1 MNTKFITAS
10 VFSLISPS
18 IVQAADVVAHEEPVH
33 VASEVVASS
42 PFSWAGIYFGG
53 QVGGFSSKTSAITRD
68 VDIPLY
74 PDEESKSKPWIPVEK
89 QYMPELSGFIG
100 GFYAGVNF
108 DLGNNFI
115 VGIDTDILLTEKKD
129 TKTRFQADES
139 SVGGP
144 GTGGS
149 GTEGSGTEGSGTEGS
164 GTEGSG
170 TEGAGTE
177 GAGTEGAGT
186 EGAGTEG
193 AGTEGKSRKRA
204 KLVSRQG
211 RGLSRSVAEDKD
223 SLTFNHTL
231 KQKWT
236 GATRVRVGFSAGR
249 VMPYIAGG
257 IAYGQFQ
264 DILSTVITGGEPFNR
279 TSDATKTMIGYTL
292 GGGVDFA
299 MTDHLV
305 VRAEYRYSDF
315 GKKKFKDEIEVKY
328 KTNDFRAGIAYK
340 F

>member
-1 MNTKFITAS
+1 MGYNFMNTKFITAS

-18 IVQAADVVAHEEPVH
+18 IVQAADVVVHEEPVH

-42 PFSWAGIYFGG
+42 PFSWGGVYFGG
-53 QVGGFSSKTSAITRD
+53 QVGGFSSKISATVPD
-68 VDIPLY
+68 VNIPLY
-74 PDEESKSKPWIPVEK
+74 PDEGSKSKPWIPVEK
-89 QYMPELSGFIG
+89 QHMPDLSGFIG

-115 VGIDTDILLTEKKD
+115 MGIDTDIILTEKKD
-129 TKTRFQADES
+129 TKTRFHADES
-139 SVGGP
+139 SAGGTE
-144 GTGGS
+144 GL
-149 GTEGSGTEGSGTEGS
+149 GTEGSGSDTEELDTE
-164 GTEGSG
+164 E
-170 TEGAGTE
+170 
-177 GAGTEGAGT
+177 
-186 EGAGTEG
+186 
-193 AGTEGKSRKRA
+193 KSRKKA
-204 KLVSRQG
+204 KIVRRQG
-211 RGLSRSVAEDKD
+211 RGFSRSSAEDKEEKD

-257 IAYGQFQ
+257 VAYGQFQ

-279 TSDATKTMIGYTL
+279 TSDVTKTMIGYTL

-315 GKKKFKDEIEVKY
+315 GKRKFKDEIEVKY

>member
-1 MNTKFITAS
+1 MGYNFMNTKFITAS

-53 QVGGFSSKTSAITRD
+53 QVGGFSGKTSAITRD

-74 PDEESKSKPWIPVEK
+74 PDEESKSKPWVPVEK
-89 QYMPELSGFIG
+89 QDMPELSGFIG

-115 VGIDTDILLTEKKD
+115 VGIDTDMLLTEKKD
-129 TKTRFQADES
+129 TKTRFYADES
-139 SVGGP
+139 SAGGP
-144 GTGGS
+144 DTGGS

-170 TEGAGTE
+170 TEGSGTE
-177 GAGTEGAGT
+177 E
-186 EGAGTEG
+186 
-193 AGTEGKSRKRA
+193 KSRKRA

-257 IAYGQFQ
+257 VAYGQFQ

-279 TSDATKTMIGYTL
+279 TSDVTKTMIGYTL

>member
-1 MNTKFITAS
+1 MGYNFMNTKFITAS

-42 PFSWAGIYFGG
+42 PFSWGGVYFGG
-53 QVGGFSSKTSAITRD
+53 QVGGFSSKISATVPD
-68 VDIPLY
+68 VNIPLY
-74 PDEESKSKPWIPVEK
+74 PDEGSQSKPWIPVEK
-89 QYMPELSGFIG
+89 QHMPDLSGFIG

-115 VGIDTDILLTEKKD
+115 MGIDTDIILTEKKD
-129 TKTRFQADES
+129 TKTRFHADES
-139 SVGGP
+139 SAGGTE
-144 GTGGS
+144 GL
-149 GTEGSGTEGSGTEGS
+149 GTEGSGSDTEELDTE
-164 GTEGSG
+164 E
-170 TEGAGTE
+170 
-177 GAGTEGAGT
+177 
-186 EGAGTEG
+186 
-193 AGTEGKSRKRA
+193 KSRKKA
-204 KLVSRQG
+204 KIVRRQG
-211 RGLSRSVAEDKD
+211 RGFSRSSAEDKEEKD

-236 GATRVRVGFSAGR
+236 GATRVRVGFSTGR

-257 IAYGQFQ
+257 VAYGQFQ
-264 DILSTVITGGEPFNR
+264 DILSTVITGGEPFSR
-279 TSDATKTMIGYTL
+279 TSDVTKTMIGYTL

-315 GKKKFKDEIEVKY
+315 GKRKFKDEIEVKY

>member
-42 PFSWAGIYFGG
+42 PFSWGGIYFGG
-53 QVGGFSSKTSAITRD
+53 QVGGFSGKTSAITRD

-115 VGIDTDILLTEKKD
+115 VGIDTDMLLTEKKD
-129 TKTRFQADES
+129 TKTRFQTDES
-139 SVGGP
+139 SAGGP
-144 GTGGS
+144 
-149 GTEGSGTEGSGTEGS
+149 GTEGSGTEGSGTEGLGTDTEKL
-164 GTEGSG
+164 GTE
-170 TEGAGTE
+170 E
-177 GAGTEGAGT
+177 
-186 EGAGTEG
+186 
-193 AGTEGKSRKRA
+193 KSRKKA
-204 KLVSRQG
+204 KLVRKQG

-257 IAYGQFQ
+257 VAYGQFQ
-264 DILSTVITGGEPFNR
+264 DILSIVITGGEPFNR

>member
-1 MNTKFITAS
+1 MGYDFMNTKFITAS

-42 PFSWAGIYFGG
+42 PFSWGGIYFGG
-53 QVGGFSSKTSAITRD
+53 QVGGFSGKTSAITRD

-115 VGIDTDILLTEKKD
+115 VGIDTDMLLTEKKD
-129 TKTRFQADES
+129 TKTRFQTDES
-139 SVGGP
+139 SAGGP
-144 GTGGS
+144 
-149 GTEGSGTEGSGTEGS
+149 GTEGSGTEGSGTEGLGTDTEKL
-164 GTEGSG
+164 GTE
-170 TEGAGTE
+170 E
-177 GAGTEGAGT
+177 
-186 EGAGTEG
+186 
-193 AGTEGKSRKRA
+193 KSRKKA
-204 KLVSRQG
+204 KLVRKQG

-257 IAYGQFQ
+257 VAYGQFQ
-264 DILSTVITGGEPFNR
+264 DILSIVITGGEPFNR

>member
-18 IVQAADVVAHEEPVH
+18 ILQAADVVAPQEPIH
-33 VASEVVASS
+33 VASEVVTSL
-42 PFSWAGIYFGG
+42 PFSWSGFYFGG
-53 QVGGFSSKTSAITRD
+53 QIGGFSSKISATTRD

-74 PDEESKSKPWIPVEK
+74 PDEESKSKPWVPVEK
-89 QYMPELSGFIG
+89 QYKPELSGFIG

-129 TKTRFQADES
+129 TKTKFHSAES
-139 SVGGP
+139 SAGGSNP
-144 GTGGS
+144 EETGTEENGS
-149 GTEGSGTEGSGTEGS
+149 GTGTEENGKEKKSKKMAQFVGGHSASFSGSNTE
-164 GTEGSG
+164 TPEEKE
-170 TEGAGTE
+170 T
-177 GAGTEGAGT
+177 
-186 EGAGTEG
+186 
-193 AGTEGKSRKRA
+193 
-204 KLVSRQG
+204 
-211 RGLSRSVAEDKD
+211 
-223 SLTFNHTL
+223 LTFNHTF

-236 GATRVRVGFSAGR
+236 GATRMRVGFSAHR

-264 DILSTVITGGEPFNR
+264 DVLSTVITGSEPFNK

-299 MTDHLV
+299 MTDNLI

>member
-42 PFSWAGIYFGG
+42 PFSWGGVYFGG
-53 QVGGFSSKTSAITRD
+53 QVGGFSSKISAITRD
-68 VDIPLY
+68 VNIPLY
-74 PDEESKSKPWIPVEK
+74 PDEESKSKPWVPVEK
-89 QYMPELSGFIG
+89 QYIPELSGFIG

-115 VGIDTDILLTEKKD
+115 VGIDTDMLLTEKKD
-129 TKTRFQADES
+129 TKTKFQADES
-139 SVGGP
+139 SAGGP
-144 GTGGS
+144 DIRGS
-149 GTEGSGTEGSGTEGS
+149 GTEGSGTDTEELGK
-164 GTEGSG
+164 E
-170 TEGAGTE
+170 E
-177 GAGTEGAGT
+177 
-186 EGAGTEG
+186 
-193 AGTEGKSRKRA
+193 KSRKKA
-204 KLVSRQG
+204 KHVTKQSRG
-211 RGLSRSVAEDKD
+211 FFRSVAEDKEEKD
-223 SLTFNHTL
+223 SLTFSHTL

-236 GATRVRVGFSAGR
+236 GATRGRVGFSTGR

-257 IAYGQFQ
+257 VAYGQFQ
-264 DILSTVITGGEPFNR
+264 DILSTVITGGKPFNR
-279 TSDATKTMIGYTL
+279 TLDATKTMIGYTL

-299 MTDHLV
+299 MTDNLV

>member
-1 MNTKFITAS
+1 MGYNFMNTKFITAS
-10 VFSLISPS
+10 FFSLISSS

-53 QVGGFSSKTSAITRD
+53 QVGGFSGKTSAMTRD

-115 VGIDTDILLTEKKD
+115 VGIDTDMLLTEKKD
-129 TKTRFQADES
+129 TKTRFHADES
-139 SVGGP
+139 SAGG
-144 GTGGS
+144 T
-149 GTEGSGTEGSGTEGS
+149 
-164 GTEGSG
+164 G

-193 AGTEGKSRKRA
+193 AGTEGAGTEEKSRKRA
-204 KLVSRQG
+204 KLVKGQG
-211 RGLSRSVAEDKD
+211 RGFSRSVAEGKEEKN

-257 IAYGQFQ
+257 VAYGQFQ
-264 DILSTVITGGEPFNR
+264 DILSTIITGDEPFNR
-279 TSDATKTMIGYTL
+279 TSDVTKTMIGYTL

>member
-1 MNTKFITAS
+1 MNTKFVTAS

-18 IVQAADVVAHEEPVH
+18 IVQAADVAAHEVPVH

-42 PFSWAGIYFGG
+42 PFSWGGIYFGG
-53 QVGGFSSKTSAITRD
+53 QVGGFSSKISAITRD

-74 PDEESKSKPWIPVEK
+74 PDEGSKSKPWIPVEK
-89 QYMPELSGFIG
+89 QYMPELSGFVG

-115 VGIDTDILLTEKKD
+115 VGIDTDMLLTEKKD

-139 SVGGP
+139 STGGP
-144 GTGGS
+144 
-149 GTEGSGTEGSGTEGS
+149 
-164 GTEGSG
+164 G

-193 AGTEGKSRKRA
+193 AGTEEKSRKRA
-204 KLVSRQG
+204 MRQG
-211 RGLSRSVAEDKD
+211 RGLSRSVTEDKKEKD

-257 IAYGQFQ
+257 VAYGQFQ
-264 DILSTVITGGEPFNR
+264 DILSTVITGDEPFSK
-279 TSDATKTMIGYTL
+279 TSDVTKTMIGYTL
-292 GGGVDFA
+292 GAGVDFA
-299 MTDHLV
+299 MTDHLIM
-305 VRAEYRYSDF
+305 RAEYRYSDF

-328 KTNDFRAGIAYK
+328 KTNDFRAGISYK

>member
-33 VASEVVASS
+33 VTSKIVASS
-42 PFSWAGIYFGG
+42 PFSWGGVYFGG
-53 QVGGFSSKTSAITRD
+53 QVGGFSSKISAITRD
-68 VDIPLY
+68 VNIPLY
-74 PDEESKSKPWIPVEK
+74 PDEESKSKPWVPIEK
-89 QYMPELSGFIG
+89 QYIPELSGFIG

-115 VGIDTDILLTEKKD
+115 VGIDTDMLLTEKKD
-129 TKTRFQADES
+129 TKTKFQADES
-139 SVGGP
+139 NAGGP
-144 GTGGS
+144 DTRGL
-149 GTEGSGTEGSGTEGS
+149 GTEGSGTDTEELGR
-164 GTEGSG
+164 E
-170 TEGAGTE
+170 E
-177 GAGTEGAGT
+177 
-186 EGAGTEG
+186 
-193 AGTEGKSRKRA
+193 KSLKKA
-204 KLVSRQG
+204 KLVRRQG
-211 RGLSRSVAEDKD
+211 RGFSRSVSEDKEEKD

-236 GATRVRVGFSAGR
+236 GATRGRVGFSAGR

-257 IAYGQFQ
+257 VAYGQFQ
-264 DILSTVITGGEPFNR
+264 DILSIVITGGEPFNR

>member
-42 PFSWAGIYFGG
+42 PFSWGGVYFGG
-53 QVGGFSSKTSAITRD
+53 QVGGFSSKISATAPD
-68 VDIPLY
+68 VNIPLY
-74 PDEESKSKPWIPVEK
+74 PDEESKSKPWVPVEK
-89 QYMPELSGFIG
+89 QHMPDLSGFIG

-115 VGIDTDILLTEKKD
+115 MGIDTDIILTEKKD
-129 TKTRFQADES
+129 TKTRFQADETS
-139 SVGGP
+139 AGGP
-144 GTGGS
+144 DTGGS
-149 GTEGSGTEGSGTEGS
+149 GTEGSGSDTEELGTE
-164 GTEGSG
+164 E
-170 TEGAGTE
+170 
-177 GAGTEGAGT
+177 
-186 EGAGTEG
+186 
-193 AGTEGKSRKRA
+193 KSRKKA
-204 KLVSRQG
+204 KIVRRKG
-211 RGLSRSVAEDKD
+211 RGFSRSSAEDKEEKD

-257 IAYGQFQ
+257 VSYGQFQ

-279 TSDATKTMIGYTL
+279 TSDVTKTMIGYTL

-315 GKKKFKDEIEVKY
+315 GKRKFKDEIEVKY

>member
-68 VDIPLY
+68 VNIPLY

-89 QYMPELSGFIG
+89 QYMPELSGFMG

-139 SVGGP
+139 SAGGP
-144 GTGGS
+144 DTGGS

-164 GTEGSG
+164 
-170 TEGAGTE
+170 
-177 GAGTEGAGT
+177 GTEGAGT

-257 IAYGQFQ
+257 VAYGQFQ

>member
-53 QVGGFSSKTSAITRD
+53 QVGGFSGKTSAITRD

-74 PDEESKSKPWIPVEK
+74 PDEESKSKPWVPVEK
-89 QYMPELSGFIG
+89 QDMPELSGFIG

-115 VGIDTDILLTEKKD
+115 VGIDTDMLLTEKKD
-129 TKTRFQADES
+129 TKTRFYADES
-139 SVGGP
+139 SAGGP
-144 GTGGS
+144 DTGGS

-170 TEGAGTE
+170 TEGSGTE
-177 GAGTEGAGT
+177 E
-186 EGAGTEG
+186 
-193 AGTEGKSRKRA
+193 KSRKRA

-257 IAYGQFQ
+257 VAYGQFQ

-279 TSDATKTMIGYTL
+279 TSDVTKTMIGYTL

>member
-18 IVQAADVVAHEEPVH
+18 IVQAADVVVHEEPVH

-42 PFSWAGIYFGG
+42 PFSWGGVYFGG
-53 QVGGFSSKTSAITRD
+53 QVGGFSSKISATVPD
-68 VDIPLY
+68 VNIPLY
-74 PDEESKSKPWIPVEK
+74 PDEGSKSKPWIPVEK
-89 QYMPELSGFIG
+89 QHMPDLSGFIG

-115 VGIDTDILLTEKKD
+115 MGIDTDIILTEKKD
-129 TKTRFQADES
+129 TKTRFHADES
-139 SVGGP
+139 SAGGTE
-144 GTGGS
+144 GL
-149 GTEGSGTEGSGTEGS
+149 GTEGSGSDTEELDTE
-164 GTEGSG
+164 E
-170 TEGAGTE
+170 
-177 GAGTEGAGT
+177 
-186 EGAGTEG
+186 
-193 AGTEGKSRKRA
+193 KSRKKA
-204 KLVSRQG
+204 KIVRRQG
-211 RGLSRSVAEDKD
+211 RGFSRSSAEDKEEKD

-257 IAYGQFQ
+257 VAYGQFQ

-279 TSDATKTMIGYTL
+279 TSDVTKTMIGYTL

-315 GKKKFKDEIEVKY
+315 GKRKFKDEIEVKY

>member
-18 IVQAADVVAHEEPVH
+18 IVQAADVVAYEEPVH
-33 VASEVVASS
+33 VAAEVVASS
-42 PFSWAGIYFGG
+42 SFSWAGFYFGG
-53 QVGGFSSKTSAITRD
+53 QVGGFSSKISAKTPY

-74 PDEESKSKPWIPVEK
+74 PDEESKSKPWVPIEK

-129 TKTRFQADES
+129 TKTRSHAAES
-139 SVGGP
+139 SVN
-144 GTGGS
+144 GS
-149 GTEGSGTEGSGTEGS
+149 HTDGSDTEESG
-164 GTEGSG
+164 
-170 TEGAGTE
+170 
-177 GAGTEGAGT
+177 
-186 EGAGTEG
+186 
-193 AGTEGKSRKRA
+193 KKV
-204 KLVSRQG
+204 KFVKVQG
-211 RGLSRSVAEDKD
+211 RSLSHSGAENTEKKN
-223 SLTFNHTL
+223 SLTFNHTF

-236 GATRVRVGFSAGR
+236 GATRVRVGFSARR

-264 DILSTVITGGEPFNR
+264 DVLLTVITGDEPFNR
-279 TSDATKTMIGYTL
+279 TSDVTKMMMGYTV

-299 MTDHLV
+299 MTDNFVL
-305 VRAEYRYSDF
+305 RAEYRYSDF

>member
-1 MNTKFITAS
+1 MGYNFMNTKFITAS

-42 PFSWAGIYFGG
+42 PFSWGGVYFGG
-53 QVGGFSSKTSAITRD
+53 QVGGFSSKISATAPD
-68 VDIPLY
+68 VNIPLY
-74 PDEESKSKPWIPVEK
+74 PDEGSKSKPWIPVEK
-89 QYMPELSGFIG
+89 QHMPDLSGFIG

-115 VGIDTDILLTEKKD
+115 MGIDTDIILTEQKD
-129 TKTRFQADES
+129 TKTRFHADES
-139 SVGGP
+139 SAGGTE
-144 GTGGS
+144 GL
-149 GTEGSGTEGSGTEGS
+149 GTEGSGSDTEELDTE
-164 GTEGSG
+164 E
-170 TEGAGTE
+170 
-177 GAGTEGAGT
+177 
-186 EGAGTEG
+186 
-193 AGTEGKSRKRA
+193 KSRKKA
-204 KLVSRQG
+204 KIVRRQG
-211 RGLSRSVAEDKD
+211 RGFSRSSAEDKEEKD

-257 IAYGQFQ
+257 VAYGQFQ

-279 TSDATKTMIGYTL
+279 TSDVTKTMIGYTL

-315 GKKKFKDEIEVKY
+315 GKRKFKDEIEVKY

>member
-18 IVQAADVVAHEEPVH
+18 IVQAADVVAHEEPLH

-42 PFSWAGIYFGG
+42 PFSWAGFYFGG

-74 PDEESKSKPWIPVEK
+74 PDEESKSKPWVPVEK

-115 VGIDTDILLTEKKD
+115 VGIDTDMLLTEKKD
-129 TKTRFQADES
+129 TKTRFQADETS
-139 SVGGP
+139 AGGP
-144 GTGGS
+144 NTGGS

-164 GTEGSG
+164 GTD
-170 TEGAGTE
+170 TEE
-177 GAGTEGAGT
+177 L
-186 EGAGTEG
+186 
-193 AGTEGKSRKRA
+193 GTEGKSRKKA
-204 KLVSRQG
+204 KLVRRQG
-211 RGLSRSVAEDKD
+211 RDFSRSSTEDKEEKD

-236 GATRVRVGFSAGR
+236 GATRVRVGFSAGH

-257 IAYGQFQ
+257 VAYGQFQ

-279 TSDATKTMIGYTL
+279 TSDVTKTMIGYTL

-315 GKKKFKDEIEVKY
+315 GKRKFKDEIEVKY

>member
-42 PFSWAGIYFGG
+42 PFSWGGIYFGG

-74 PDEESKSKPWIPVEK
+74 PDEESKSKPWVPVEK

-100 GFYAGVNF
+100 GFYAGINF

-115 VGIDTDILLTEKKD
+115 VGIDTDMLLTEKKD
-129 TKTRFQADES
+129 TKTRFHADES
-139 SVGGP
+139 SAGGDP
-144 GTGGS
+144 GGS
-149 GTEGSGTEGSGTEGS
+149 GTERVGTEGTDIEGSGTEEPS
-164 GTEGSG
+164 IE
-170 TEGAGTE
+170 E
-177 GAGTEGAGT
+177 
-186 EGAGTEG
+186 
-193 AGTEGKSRKRA
+193 KSRKRA
-204 KLVSRQG
+204 KLVRRQG
-211 RGLSRSVAEDKD
+211 RGFSRSVAEAKEEKN

-257 IAYGQFQ
+257 VAYGQFQ
-264 DILSTVITGGEPFNR
+264 DILSTVITGDEPFNR
-279 TSDATKTMIGYTL
+279 TSDVTKTMIGYTL

-305 VRAEYRYSDF
+305 MRAEYRYSDF

>member
-42 PFSWAGIYFGG
+42 PFSWGGVYFGG
-53 QVGGFSSKTSAITRD
+53 QVGGFSSKISATAPD
-68 VDIPLY
+68 VNIPLY
-74 PDEESKSKPWIPVEK
+74 PDEGSKSKPWIPVEK
-89 QYMPELSGFIG
+89 QHMPDLSGFIG

-115 VGIDTDILLTEKKD
+115 MGIDTDIILTEKKD
-129 TKTRFQADES
+129 TKTRFHADES
-139 SVGGP
+139 SAGGTE
-144 GTGGS
+144 GL
-149 GTEGSGTEGSGTEGS
+149 GTEGSGSDTEELDTE
-164 GTEGSG
+164 E
-170 TEGAGTE
+170 
-177 GAGTEGAGT
+177 
-186 EGAGTEG
+186 
-193 AGTEGKSRKRA
+193 KSRKKA
-204 KLVSRQG
+204 KIVRRQG
-211 RGLSRSVAEDKD
+211 RGFSRSSAEDKEEKD

-236 GATRVRVGFSAGR
+236 GATRVRVGFSAGH

-257 IAYGQFQ
+257 VAYGQFQ

-279 TSDATKTMIGYTL
+279 TSDVTKTMIGYTL

-315 GKKKFKDEIEVKY
+315 GKRKFKDEIEVKY

>member
-1 MNTKFITAS
+1 MGYNFMNTKFITAS

-42 PFSWAGIYFGG
+42 PFSWAGFYFGG
-53 QVGGFSSKTSAITRD
+53 QVGGFSSKISAITPH
-68 VDIPLY
+68 VDIPLH
-74 PDEESKSKPWIPVEK
+74 PDEESKSKPWIPIEK
-89 QYMPELSGFIG
+89 QYLPDLSGFIG

-115 VGIDTDILLTEKKD
+115 MGIDTDIVLTEKKD
-129 TKTRFQADES
+129 TKTKFQADES
-139 SVGGP
+139 SAGGTDTD
-144 GTGGS
+144 GTD
-149 GTEGSGTEGSGTEGS
+149 TEGSGTKESGSDTDASTEK
-164 GTEGSG
+164 
-170 TEGAGTE
+170 
-177 GAGTEGAGT
+177 
-186 EGAGTEG
+186 
-193 AGTEGKSRKRA
+193 KSRKRA
-204 KLVSRQG
+204 KLVRRQG
-211 RGLSRSVAEDKD
+211 RGFSRSAAEAKEEKD

-236 GATRVRVGFSAGR
+236 GATRVRVGFSAGH

-257 IAYGQFQ
+257 VAYGQFQ
-264 DILSTVITGGEPFNR
+264 DILSTVITGSEPFNR
-279 TSDATKTMIGYTL
+279 TSDVTKTMIGYTL

-299 MTDHLV
+299 MTDHFV

>member
-1 MNTKFITAS
+1 MGYNFMNTKFITAS

-33 VASEVVASS
+33 VTSKIVASS
-42 PFSWAGIYFGG
+42 PFSWGGVYFGG
-53 QVGGFSSKTSAITRD
+53 QVGGFSSKISAITRD
-68 VDIPLY
+68 VNIPLY
-74 PDEESKSKPWIPVEK
+74 PDEESKSKPWVPIEK
-89 QYMPELSGFIG
+89 QYIPELSGFIG

-115 VGIDTDILLTEKKD
+115 VGIDTDMLLTEKKD
-129 TKTRFQADES
+129 TKTKFQADES
-139 SVGGP
+139 NAGGP
-144 GTGGS
+144 DTRGL
-149 GTEGSGTEGSGTEGS
+149 GTEGSGTDTEELGR
-164 GTEGSG
+164 E
-170 TEGAGTE
+170 E
-177 GAGTEGAGT
+177 
-186 EGAGTEG
+186 
-193 AGTEGKSRKRA
+193 KSLKKA
-204 KLVSRQG
+204 KLVRRQG
-211 RGLSRSVAEDKD
+211 RGFSRSVSEDKEEKD

-236 GATRVRVGFSAGR
+236 GATRGRVGFSAGR

-257 IAYGQFQ
+257 VAYGQFQ
-264 DILSTVITGGEPFNR
+264 DILSIVITGGEPFNR

>member
-1 MNTKFITAS
+1 MGYNFMNTKFITAS

-42 PFSWAGIYFGG
+42 PFSWAGFYFGG
-53 QVGGFSSKTSAITRD
+53 QVGGFSSKISATVPD
-68 VDIPLY
+68 VNIPLY
-74 PDEESKSKPWIPVEK
+74 PDEGSKSKPWIPVEK
-89 QYMPELSGFIG
+89 QKMPDLSGFIG

-115 VGIDTDILLTEKKD
+115 MGIDTDIILTEKKD
-129 TKTRFQADES
+129 TKTRFHADES
-139 SVGGP
+139 SAGGTE
-144 GTGGS
+144 GSSTKGS
-149 GTEGSGTEGSGTEGS
+149 GTEGSGSDTEELDTE
-164 GTEGSG
+164 E
-170 TEGAGTE
+170 
-177 GAGTEGAGT
+177 
-186 EGAGTEG
+186 
-193 AGTEGKSRKRA
+193 KSRKKA
-204 KLVSRQG
+204 KIVRRQG
-211 RGLSRSVAEDKD
+211 RGFSRSSAEDKEEKD

-257 IAYGQFQ
+257 VAYGQFQ

-279 TSDATKTMIGYTL
+279 TSDVTKTMIGYTL

-299 MTDHLV
+299 MTDHLI

-315 GKKKFKDEIEVKY
+315 GKRKFKDEIEVKY

>member
-42 PFSWAGIYFGG
+42 PFSWGGVYFGG
-53 QVGGFSSKTSAITRD
+53 QVGGFSSKISATVPD
-68 VDIPLY
+68 VNIPLY
-74 PDEESKSKPWIPVEK
+74 PDEGSQSKPWIPVEK
-89 QYMPELSGFIG
+89 QHMPDLSGFIG

-115 VGIDTDILLTEKKD
+115 MGIDTDIILTEKKD
-129 TKTRFQADES
+129 TKTRFHADES
-139 SVGGP
+139 SAGGTE
-144 GTGGS
+144 GL
-149 GTEGSGTEGSGTEGS
+149 GTEGSGSDTEELDTE
-164 GTEGSG
+164 E
-170 TEGAGTE
+170 
-177 GAGTEGAGT
+177 
-186 EGAGTEG
+186 
-193 AGTEGKSRKRA
+193 KSRKKA
-204 KLVSRQG
+204 KIVRRQG
-211 RGLSRSVAEDKD
+211 RGFSRSSAEDKEEKD

-257 IAYGQFQ
+257 VAYGQFQ

-279 TSDATKTMIGYTL
+279 TSDVTKTMIGYTL

-315 GKKKFKDEIEVKY
+315 GKRKFKDEIEVKY

>member
-115 VGIDTDILLTEKKD
+115 VGIDTDMLLTEKKD
-129 TKTRFQADES
+129 TKTRFQVDES
-139 SVGGP
+139 SA
-144 GTGGS
+144 GGS

-164 GTEGSG
+164 DTEGSD
-170 TEGAGTE
+170 TEKPGIE
-177 GAGTEGAGT
+177 E
-186 EGAGTEG
+186 
-193 AGTEGKSRKRA
+193 KSRKKA
-204 KLVSRQG
+204 KLVRRQG
-211 RGLSRSVAEDKD
+211 RGFSRSVAEDKEEKN

-257 IAYGQFQ
+257 VAYGQFQ
-264 DILSTVITGGEPFNR
+264 DILSTVITGVEPFNK

-315 GKKKFKDEIEVKY
+315 GKKKFKDEVEVKY

>member
-1 MNTKFITAS
+1 MGYNFMNTKFITAS

-53 QVGGFSSKTSAITRD
+53 QVGGFSGKTSAITRD

-74 PDEESKSKPWIPVEK
+74 PDEESKSKPWVPVEK
-89 QYMPELSGFIG
+89 QDMPELSGFIG

-115 VGIDTDILLTEKKD
+115 VGIDTDMLLTEKKD
-129 TKTRFQADES
+129 TKTRFYADES
-139 SVGGP
+139 SAGGP
-144 GTGGS
+144 DTGGS

-170 TEGAGTE
+170 TEGSGTE
-177 GAGTEGAGT
+177 GSGTE
-186 EGAGTEG
+186 E
-193 AGTEGKSRKRA
+193 KSRKRA

-257 IAYGQFQ
+257 VAYGQFQ

-279 TSDATKTMIGYTL
+279 TSDVTKTMIGYTL